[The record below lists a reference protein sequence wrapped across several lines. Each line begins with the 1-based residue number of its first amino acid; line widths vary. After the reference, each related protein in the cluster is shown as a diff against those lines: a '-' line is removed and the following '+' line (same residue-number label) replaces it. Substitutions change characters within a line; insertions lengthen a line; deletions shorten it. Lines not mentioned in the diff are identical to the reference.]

1 MPRLH
6 LAPWILTFV
15 RMTVERRWISP
26 PHPFFPE
33 ARERCSGPTGD
44 SSLKAT
50 RGRSRLC
57 GPPLRAIRPGKN
69 GTYPRPRTSFFPIPW
84 GSGPSVAL
92 AKEGSK
98 GRRASAGRPVR
109 QGAGTPP
116 VCRGGPSPASLVPSP
131 RCGEERKLVP
141 TPHSGRIITPSSHR
155 SRPGPVIRGCKEY
168 GACPRLPG

>member
-1 MPRLH
+1 MDV
-6 LAPWILTFV
+6 V
-15 RMTVERRWISP
+15 RS

-33 ARERCSGPTGD
+33 ARQRCPGPTG
-44 SSLKAT
+44 SLSLDM
-50 RGRSRLC
+50 RFGRSRRC
-57 GPPLRAIRPGKN
+57 GPPLRAIRPGEN
-69 GTYPRPRTSFFPIPW
+69 GTYPRPHTSFFPIPW

-109 QGAGTPP
+109 QGTGTPP
-116 VCRGGPSPASLVPSP
+116 VCRGGPSPASLVPLPIPWGGKENLSP
-131 RCGEERKLVP
+131 PPR
-141 TPHSGRIITPSSHR
+141 TGRIIPPSSHR